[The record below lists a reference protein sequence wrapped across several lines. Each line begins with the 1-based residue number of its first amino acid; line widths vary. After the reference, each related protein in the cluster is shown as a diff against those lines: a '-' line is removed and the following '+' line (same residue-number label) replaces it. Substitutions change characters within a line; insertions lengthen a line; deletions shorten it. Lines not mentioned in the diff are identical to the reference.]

1 MEEDNNNK
9 TWNER
14 IAEYVMSGQAGPGLR
29 EQIESVESQIY
40 KPSLTKEEMD
50 EALKGM
56 YTTEMQKKKK
66 SKIFMPLKE
75 YEDHKEYLEAFEAKI
90 MEQLTKVYSA
100 DMARTKMIVDGTY
113 ENFIKEFNENNPEWA
128 DQKKNSTTNDL
139 NEK

>member
-40 KPSLTKEEMD
+40 KPNLTKEEMD

-56 YTTEMQKKKK
+56 YETSELYYEEARKRGKHLFGLSISDTLNKDYRDA
-66 SKIFMPLKE
+66 KE
-75 YEDHKEYLEAFEAKI
+75 E
-90 MEQLTKVYSA
+90 
-100 DMARTKMIVDGTY
+100 
-113 ENFIKEFNENNPEWA
+113 
-128 DQKKNSTTNDL
+128 
-139 NEK
+139 EK